1 MKRPKEKNK
10 WLERDSDTKKGT
22 LNRVGSIYCINR
34 ERWRDREKERQRVAG
49 WLADGLSPEK
59 CDITEQSHQPAS

>member
-49 WLADGLSPEK
+49 WLADGSAL
-59 CDITEQSHQPAS
+59 